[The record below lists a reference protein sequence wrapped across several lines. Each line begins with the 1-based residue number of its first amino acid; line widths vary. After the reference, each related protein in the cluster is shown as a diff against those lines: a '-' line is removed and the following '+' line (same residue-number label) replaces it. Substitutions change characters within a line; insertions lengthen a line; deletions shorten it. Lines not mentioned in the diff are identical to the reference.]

1 MIRAR
6 SSVGTTRGSD
16 PCHVPA
22 LFAVLA
28 ALLLASQAHA
38 QTKPLVI
45 QGNQELAFRSPGY
58 APDVLLVKFRDNVGP
73 DERQAAVAA
82 EGASLTRAITD
93 DGLVKIRLRP
103 GQSVMD
109 GMDVWNR
116 RIDVEYAAPNLY
128 AQSFFTPN
136 DTTIATFDLAWN
148 LRAIHAYEAWD
159 VVTGDPSIVLAI
171 IDTGM
176 AFEDRVIPGYER
188 PFVKPG
194 VAMYRRSPDL
204 PGPFRAGWDFVH
216 DDPDANDDNGHGTS
230 VATIAAGAAN
240 NTAGSAGVA
249 FGIALMPIKVVD
261 YRNDSSMEWIVA
273 GIRFAADHGADVAN
287 LSLGFPPVRLF
298 RVLGYTEDFLAHMF
312 KPLRDAVNY
321 AQRKGTILV
330 ASSGNFGAPQVS
342 LPAAYPGVIAVGAT
356 NVDDAR
362 ASYSSFGSDL
372 DLMAPGGDFTEL
384 NGDHVQ
390 DGVAALSIKPFRSE
404 GSLANPDS
412 FGVFVSFGTSNSAPH
427 VSGAVALLLSL
438 GLRGQGQIESVLRST
453 AVNRFQATNAFST
466 RYGYGLIQLDA
477 AVRKAAG
484 SGAAAAAALPG
495 TLQARMESGNPSSGQ
510 ARLSYRL
517 TRSGPVRVRVY
528 DARGSLVRSL
538 DDRVAQAGSHMIAW
552 DGRSASGSAAPSGV
566 YWMRVDSPEGSA
578 VRKVALLR

>member
-1 MIRAR
+1 
-6 SSVGTTRGSD
+6 
-16 PCHVPA
+16 
-22 LFAVLA
+22 
-28 ALLLASQAHA
+28 
-38 QTKPLVI
+38 
-45 QGNQELAFRSPGY
+45 
-58 APDVLLVKFRDNVGP
+58 
-73 DERQAAVAA
+73 
-82 EGASLTRAITD
+82 
-93 DGLVKIRLRP
+93 
-103 GQSVMD
+103 
-109 GMDVWNR
+109 
-116 RIDVEYAAPNLY
+116 
-128 AQSFFTPN
+128 
-136 DTTIATFDLAWN
+136 
-148 LRAIHAYEAWD
+148 
-159 VVTGDPSIVLAI
+159 
-171 IDTGM
+171 M
-176 AFEDRVIPGYER
+176 AFEDRVIPAYER

-194 VAMYRRSPDL
+194 VTMYRRSPDL

-216 DDPDANDDNGHGTS
+216 DDPDPNDDNGHGTS

-249 FGIALMPIKVVD
+249 FGITLMPIKVVD
-261 YRNDSSMEWIVA
+261 YRNDSDMDWIVG

-312 KPLRDAVNY
+312 KPLRDAVTY

-372 DLMAPGGDFTEL
+372 DFVAPGGDFTEL

-390 DGVAALSIKPFRSE
+390 DGVAALSIKPYRSE

-412 FGVFVSFGTSNSAPH
+412 FGVFISFGTSNSAPH

-438 GLRGQGQIESVLRST
+438 GLQGQGQIESVLRST
-453 AVNRFQATNAFST
+453 AVNRFQSTNAFST

-484 SGAAAAAALPG
+484 NGASAAAALPG
-495 TLQARMESGNPSSGQ
+495 TIQARMESGNPSSGES
-510 ARLSYRL
+510 RLSYRL

-538 DDRVAQAGSHMIAW
+538 DDRVAQAGSHTIAW